1 MGTGIVGGEAGWR
14 QARRLLRLC
23 AGCRGRAAGP
33 ARRRVSEGVKASGD
47 MRALALI
54 VALAFLHACAS
65 SAQGVAT
72 GDSKDAFGR
81 VCDVFATLVRAAET
95 ASSLAKEAR
104 SQVTAE
110 EARAR
115 ALAQG
120 AGAPDSGAASCAVL
134 PANTTAHCEAMQL
147 LARMD
152 QAAADITQQVNKAI
166 LGNAAKSTSDLT
178 LDAKDETTLKALL
191 TADGQH
197 SGNFMKAD
205 SSETNKPTKCLA
217 QAMVFL
223 CNNAYRSTNERCGKD
238 GASHG
243 ACPCASDAAHAK
255 LVAGSRDESIG
266 FQSSSTTKVAT
277 AVKAWEKVTTLCRT
291 RPSPK
296 HASKGPTTRHALLD
310 ALAAVEDALHAM
322 TSTQNCLGTLGQAQ
336 CDHTNADNR
345 QACVCFGPDIK
356 AVEWITETR
365 EIADKL
371 QLQTHMAQKAQWEGA
386 QIRHEAASEA
396 RRLTLND
403 GTRQGTTEGNAT
415 SGNDSTATDKT
426 SSASRKTASTG
437 HGPKGTNTQSSTE
450 PGSATGPP
458 LANTCRDD
466 NQRWDAE
473 KQQCTDNAQAA
484 YQGLMATAAAWTL
497 LARRLAA

>member
-23 AGCRGRAAGP
+23 AGCRGRAAGS
-33 ARRRVSEGVKASGD
+33 ARRRVSEGVKVSGY

-134 PANTTAHCEAMQL
+134 PDNTTAHCEAVQL

-152 QAAADITQQVNKAI
+152 QAAADITQKVNKAI
-166 LGNAAKSTSDLT
+166 LGDAAKSTSDLT
-178 LDAKDETTLKALL
+178 LAAKDENTLKAVL

-217 QAMVFL
+217 QAMIFL
-223 CNNAYRSTNERCGKD
+223 CNNAHSSGEDERCGKE
-238 GASHG
+238 GGSHG

-266 FQSSSTTKVAT
+266 FQSGSTTKVAT
-277 AVKAWEKVTTLCRT
+277 AEKAWEKVRKLCRT
-291 RPSPK
+291 RPHPK
-296 HASKGPTTRHALLD
+296 HASKGPTTRHGLLD
-310 ALAAVEDALHAM
+310 ALAAVEDALQTM
-322 TSTQNCLGTLGQAQ
+322 TSTQNCLGKLGQTQ
-336 CDHTNADNR
+336 CDHTNADNSK
-345 QACVCFGPDIK
+345 ACVCFGPDIK

-365 EIADKL
+365 AESLISCSYKR
-371 QLQTHMAQKAQWEGA
+371 TWHSRPSGK
-386 QIRHEAASEA
+386 A
-396 RRLTLND
+396 RR
-403 GTRQGTTEGNAT
+403 
-415 SGNDSTATDKT
+415 
-426 SSASRKTASTG
+426 
-437 HGPKGTNTQSSTE
+437 
-450 PGSATGPP
+450 
-458 LANTCRDD
+458 
-466 NQRWDAE
+466 
-473 KQQCTDNAQAA
+473 
-484 YQGLMATAAAWTL
+484 
-497 LARRLAA
+497 